1 MTVFHEA
8 MDYLDE
14 QLQESE
20 DEKSKWKPVGDVII
34 ENLQDEIDLTK
45 VIELLLLL
53 FFSSLNKLKLF
64 LCFAILYSYKKIF
77 L

>member
-53 FFSSLNKLKLF
+53 FFF
-64 LCFAILYSYKKIF
+64 LSK
-77 L
+77 

>member
-64 LCFAILYSYKKIF
+64 LCFSILYSYEKIF

>member
-45 VIELLLLL
+45 V
-53 FFSSLNKLKLF
+53 
-64 LCFAILYSYKKIF
+64 KIF
-77 L
+77 NNLS